1 MFKRKQKVVDERI
14 EKESNKLSAKMY
26 ALMLV
31 LTNACLIYKIVK
43 GLPFYLYALEII
55 VELTMILY
63 LLVKESQSGILFM
76 NKRDEATQTLHEGI
90 LANAFNL
97 AFNIVIEGEFLVMFG
112 LLIWA
117 REYFFWVLS
126 YLLIWFP
133 AALIITILSIKR
145 GWFVWGT
152 KKKEQEGKK
161 NFGKKVVV
169 GSLEYGCFMAVF
181 FMIMKGEI
189 SLKLLALIPI
199 MAAMWGIP
207 FYFIMLFLM
216 KKAEKQADKKV
227 EAVENGSEE

>member
-133 AALIITILSIKR
+133 AALIITVLSIKR